1 MKIQSLSKSAI
12 RKYKPKEDEIPL
24 LISIQDFDKQILP
37 FKERTNFITRR
48 NYRDILFLYFDDYNK
63 EDMDHNP
70 YYPFAFQDNNADKII
85 NFLDKHYE
93 EKDFNKLLVHCEMGV
108 SRSHAIALFA
118 AKYYEKDETLYNE
131 LLNQEGKIYGGND
144 YIYEK
149 LESAYEERNLTRN
162 LKNNNLI
169 L

>member
-12 RKYKPKEDEIPL
+12 RKYKPKEDELPL

-70 YYPFAFQDNNADKII
+70 YYPFAFQDNDAEKII

-93 EKDFNKLLVHCEMGV
+93 K
-108 SRSHAIALFA
+108 
-118 AKYYEKDETLYNE
+118 
-131 LLNQEGKIYGGND
+131 KI
-144 YIYEK
+144 
-149 LESAYEERNLTRN
+149 
-162 LKNNNLI
+162 LI
-169 L
+169 NY

>member
-1 MKIQSLSKSAI
+1 
-12 RKYKPKEDEIPL
+12 
-24 LISIQDFDKQILP
+24 
-37 FKERTNFITRR
+37 
-48 NYRDILFLYFDDYNK
+48 
-63 EDMDHNP
+63 
-70 YYPFAFQDNNADKII
+70 
-85 NFLDKHYE
+85 
-93 EKDFNKLLVHCEMGV
+93 MGV

-131 LLNQEGKIYGGND
+131 LLNQEEKIYGGND